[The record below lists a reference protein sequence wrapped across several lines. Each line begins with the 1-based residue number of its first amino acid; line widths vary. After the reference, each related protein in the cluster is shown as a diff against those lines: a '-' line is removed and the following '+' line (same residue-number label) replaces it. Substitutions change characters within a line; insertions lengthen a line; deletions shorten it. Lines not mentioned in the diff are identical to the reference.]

1 MGLKLTWRIK
11 GQEDIDLMVLENQRI
26 VDTMHILVER
36 GFMDE
41 ELATTTRCVKSL
53 RTNNQINILLTYRA
67 GHIFSGDI
75 LEL

>member
-26 VDTMHILVER
+26 VDTMRVLVER
-36 GFMDE
+36 DLMDE
-41 ELATTTRCVKSL
+41 KLANTTRCVKSL
-53 RTNNQINILLTYRA
+53 RTNNQINILLTYRE

-75 LEL
+75 LEV